1 ARPRGCAVR
10 FVPSSAIPSNR
21 TVPLLS
27 APLPFLPPPPYKDD
41 ETTTGGMMGGWIEPA
56 AMGSEVGLELQL
68 CAVPTVGGF
77 VKDAAT
83 ESGGRA
89 ARLVE
94 SIRIL
99 EEEKRKI
106 EAFKR
111 ELPLCI
117 HLLGE
122 VIDGLKKE
130 TERCGGGCF
139 GRVLEEFLPVE
150 SRVEQDGGVQVD
162 DKMNWM
168 SSAQLW
174 SDNYGENDISP
185 RNHEEK
191 ENLFSECKSPG
202 GGGAFLPF
210 GAPSTVSASSE
221 EKKPARR
228 VCGRG
233 PKSVGRAPESWS
245 PPAPATACG
254 HLGFQSQHR
263 PSRKAR
269 RCWSQELHR
278 RFTLAIRQL
287 GGAQGEWLLQSLATP
302 KRIREAMKVEG
313 LTNDEVK
320 SHLQVASRFLLVDY
334 QISIAR
340 WKAASCFGHGES
352 TGGGG
357 RLIVRPASGAMH
369 RSSTAERFT
378 FRFSTQPSSAG

>member
-1 ARPRGCAVR
+1 
-10 FVPSSAIPSNR
+10 
-21 TVPLLS
+21 
-27 APLPFLPPPPYKDD
+27 
-41 ETTTGGMMGGWIEPA
+41 MGGWIEPA

-150 SRVEQDGGVQVD
+150 SRVEEDGGVQVD

-245 PPAPATACG
+245 SPAPATACG

-287 GGAQGEWLLQSLATP
+287 GGAQGENIDCTLEGCLMLRPW
-302 KRIREAMKVEG
+302 RVHRRRWEAHRASGFRSNASV
-313 LTNDEVK
+313 LH
-320 SHLQVASRFLLVDY
+320 SRAFHLPVLHTALF
-334 QISIAR
+334 
-340 WKAASCFGHGES
+340 
-352 TGGGG
+352 G
-357 RLIVRPASGAMH
+357 RLALPEPRRLPPEIPPRKMAYGD
-369 RSSTAERFT
+369 
-378 FRFSTQPSSAG
+378 